1 MIKAIFFWVVVAIHT
16 LILVLPAIVASLVD
30 KSGRLPEKICRYWA
44 RVILKLARVKVSVEM
59 EEPLNGESPLIYI
72 SNHQSWFDVFALMA
86 YLPTNARFVAKKS
99 LEYIPLFGVAMRAV
113 GTVIIDRNK
122 PEQAREL
129 LMKGAEK
136 QFGGA
141 RGVIIFPE
149 GTRSRDGKLGQFKK
163 GAFVLAI
170 QTGIPLVP
178 VGVSGSRSVLPAG
191 GFKVS
196 AGEIKIKI
204 GKQIETSGL
213 KLGDKDRLMEKARKR
228 ILELAENVESVENAH
243 AAA

>member
-1 MIKAIFFWVVVAIHT
+1 MIRATFFWLVVAIHT
-16 LILVLPAIVASLVD
+16 LTLIVPAILASLLD
-30 KSGRLPEKICRYWA
+30 RSGRLPEKICRYWA
-44 RVILKLARVKVSVEM
+44 RVILKLATVKVNVEI
-59 EEPLNGESPLIYI
+59 EEPLREDGALIYI

-129 LMKGAEK
+129 LIKGAEK

-149 GTRSRDGKLGQFKK
+149 GTRSRDGTLGPFKK

-178 VGVSGSRSVLPAG
+178 VGVSGSRKVLPAG

-196 AGEIKIKI
+196 SGNIRIRI
-204 GKQIETSGL
+204 GKPIETSGL
-213 KLGDKDRLMEKARKR
+213 NLGDKDRLIEKARHR
-228 ILELAENVESVENAH
+228 IAELIESIESVESAH

>member
-1 MIKAIFFWVVVAIHT
+1 MIKSVLFWTVVAVHTLT
-16 LILVLPAIVASLVD
+16 LILPAILASAMD

-44 RVILKLARVKVSVEM
+44 KVILKLAGVKVSVEI
-59 EEPLNGESPLIYI
+59 EEPLKGDSSLIYI

-149 GTRSRDGKLGQFKK
+149 GTRSRDGKLGSFKK

-178 VGVSGSRSVLPAG
+178 VGVSGSRNVLPAG
-191 GFKVS
+191 GFKVNS
-196 AGEIKIKI
+196 GEIRIKI
-204 GKQIETSGL
+204 GKKIETGGL
-213 KLGDKDRLMEKARKR
+213 SLGDKDRLMEKARYR
-228 ILELAENVESVENAH
+228 IAELAGNIQSPESAH